1 MKVFT
6 KQKKKN
12 KFKIR
17 FIFFFIIIFFLGIFF
32 ERFEIK
38 NLSINKLNSFF
49 YEIINNFSSSTLSK
63 IYKIEK
69 IEINVNYKN
78 YNKILETRNIS
89 LSKGRATED
98 IHKWV
103 PAKLNFN
110 TKEYKAKIKLKGVHP
125 DHWSH
130 PTKWSFSIK
139 LNNDSLLGLKRFS
152 IQQPVIRDYLYEW
165 LFMRALKKENLISHH
180 SDYYQIIFNG
190 NNLGLYYLEEV
201 YAKQLIERNKRR
213 EGPII
218 GLNKDLWVKE
228 ANNLKNLGINELRD
242 SFWRAKIEPIR
253 FSEDQEGTDQEILLQ
268 EALNKFETFRENPTT
283 IHKIFDTQQLA
294 TSLALKTIFGAYE
307 FDWKDIKFYYNPITK
322 LLEPIVREL
331 HLNVK
336 KTTIPNWWSGNV
348 FENNSPVDD
357 QNTFLKLLFQ
367 DIVFYEMYL
376 KELNRLIND
385 EYIEKLAEI
394 NKKDFDRN
402 LKILNIYYP
411 TDEVFSFN
419 HLNNIKENIKNVLNP
434 TQGLNAYYLKYEN
447 NYLFLN
453 IQNVQHLP
461 IKIKSL
467 NFNDELTLE
476 VLNDNIIEG
485 YKSKKAASNYN
496 LKVYCENSNFCKKE
510 LFNNVKINFNILGQ
524 KKKKNVKISKYY
536 SLAGQKK
543 SEQQFSTVGKNHS
556 KNKSLFTIDEI
567 EKKISFLSKKVFLD
581 RKVVIP
587 KNYTFNIADGTEIY
601 FSREASIVSY
611 STVNFNGT
619 KENPIIVSSKE
630 TYLNSES
637 EEVNQNITI
646 INAKKQSLVNN
657 TVFTNLYGPKLNS
670 GSGIKGVINFYNSDV
685 SVKNSIFE
693 KNFQS
698 DDYLNI
704 INSDFEISDSS
715 FKNNFLDSI
724 DIDFSNG
731 TVTNTKI
738 YNSGNDA
745 FDFSGSNVKL
755 NNIYGKN
762 IRDKFISVGEASSIH
777 IENLSLENAKIGI
790 ASKDLSNLKVE
801 NLQMN
806 NIAIAVTAYQKKT
819 EYGPAKIILKNSN
832 IKNFEYMF
840 LSQNGSSINSDGII
854 IENSN
859 YDYGKL

>member
-12 KFKIR
+12 KFQIK
-17 FIFFFIIIFFLGIFF
+17 FIFFFVIIFFFGIFF
-32 ERFEIK
+32 ERFDIK
-38 NLSINKLNSFF
+38 NLSVNKLNSFF

-110 TKEYKAKIKLKGVHP
+110 TKEYKAKIKLKGVHS

-139 LNNDSLLGLKRFS
+139 LNEDSILGLKRFS

-228 ANNLKNLGINELRD
+228 ANNLKNLSINKLSD
-242 SFWRAKIEPIR
+242 SFWRAKIEPVR
-253 FSEDQEGTDQEILLQ
+253 FNEDQEGTDQEILLR
-268 EALNKFETFRENPTT
+268 EALNKFEIFRNNPSE
-283 IHKIFDTQQLA
+283 IHNIFDTQQLA
-294 TSLALKTIFGAYE
+294 TSLALKTVFGAYE

-331 HLNVK
+331 HLNTK
-336 KTTIPNWWSGNV
+336 NKSIPNWWSGNV
-348 FENNSPVDD
+348 FENENPKDD

-367 DIVFYEMYL
+367 DIKFYEMYL
-376 KELNRLIND
+376 KELNRFISD
-385 EYIEKLAEI
+385 DYIKKLTEI
-394 NKKDFDRN
+394 NKEDFDRN

-419 HLNNIKENIKNVLNP
+419 HLNNIKKNIKNVLNP

-447 NYLFLN
+447 NYLYFN
-453 IQNVQHLP
+453 IQNLQHLP
-461 IKIKSL
+461 IKVKNI
-467 NFNDELTLE
+467 NFNDELILK
-476 VLNDNIIEG
+476 VLHNNIIEG
-485 YKSKKAASNYN
+485 YKSNKSASNN
-496 LKVYCENSNFCKKE
+496 TLKVYCKDSTFCRKKS
-510 LFNNVKINFNILGQ
+510 FNNVIINFNILAQ
-524 KKKKNVKISKYY
+524 KKEKKVKISKYH
-536 SLAGQKK
+536 SLIQQKK
-543 SEQQFSTVGKNHS
+543 SEELFLMAEKNNL
-556 KNKSLFTIDEI
+556 KNNSLFTIDEKS
-567 EKKISFLSKKVFLD
+567 KKISFSSKKIYLD
-581 RKVVIP
+581 KKIVVP
-587 KNYTFNIADGTEIY
+587 KNYSFNIPDGTEIF
-601 FSREASIVSY
+601 FSREASLVSY
-611 STVNFNGT
+611 SAINFNGT
-619 KENPIIVSSKE
+619 AENPIIVSSQ
-630 TYLNSES
+630 
-637 EEVNQNITI
+637 EVYSNNKSKDINQNITI
-646 INAKKQSLVNN
+646 INAKKKSSINN
-657 TVFTNLYGPKLNS
+657 TVFTNLYGPMLNS

-685 SVKNSIFE
+685 LIKNSIFE

-704 INSDFEISDSS
+704 IKSKFEISDCI
-715 FKNNFLDSI
+715 FKNSYLDSI
-724 DIDFSNG
+724 DIDFSDG
-731 TVTNTKI
+731 IIKNTSV

-745 FDFSGSNVKL
+745 FDFSGSEIKL
-755 NNIYGKN
+755 KN
-762 IRDKFISVGEASSIH
+762 ISGENISDKFISAGESSSIYV
-777 IENLSLENAKIGI
+777 ENVTVKNVNIGI
-790 ASKDLSNLKVE
+790 ASKDFSDLKVKNLK
-801 NLQMN
+801 MN
-806 NIAIAVTAYQKKT
+806 SGNIAVTSYQKKR
-819 EYGPAKIILKNSN
+819 EYGPAQIIIENN
-832 IKNFEYMF
+832 EIKNFKYIY
-840 LSQNGSSINSDGII
+840 LSEKGSSIKADGKI

-859 YDYGKL
+859 YDYGNL